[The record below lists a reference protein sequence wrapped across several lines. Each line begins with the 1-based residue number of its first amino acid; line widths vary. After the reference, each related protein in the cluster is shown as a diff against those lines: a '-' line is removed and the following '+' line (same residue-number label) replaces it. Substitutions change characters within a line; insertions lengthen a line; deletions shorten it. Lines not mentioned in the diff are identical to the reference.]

1 MRLVLF
7 VPHFPPDVAPT
18 GEVAGRWV
26 EQLAARGHE
35 IEVITSLPWYLGHA
49 VEEEWRGRP
58 WRTERTDWG
67 RIVRVHPFP
76 AADKSSIPRRA
87 LSFVGFTA
95 ACTLAGLRPR
105 RVDGVIAMSPPLT
118 IGATGWITARLR
130 RGAYVFNVQDVYPDV
145 LVDTGAMT
153 EGRMVRLLS
162 ALEGWV
168 YRRADAVTVL
178 SEDLRANLA
187 PRADDP
193 EKVRVIPN
201 FVDLE
206 RIAPGERENAYRREF
221 GLEGRTVVTYAGNIG
236 FSQPLEL
243 LVEAA
248 DALVDRPDV
257 VIVVNGGGSG
267 LDRLKALAGDR
278 ENLRFVPLQP
288 RERLP
293 EVLAAADVHVVALR
307 RGLARASVPSKLYSI
322 LAAARPVLASVD
334 PGTEVATVV
343 EAAGAGVAVPAED
356 PEAFV
361 AGLRPLLDDPEAAR
375 AAGVRGRD
383 FVEGWLSPAGVA
395 EAYEGLVAELRSS

>member
-26 EQLAARGHE
+26 EELTARGHE
-35 IEVITSLPWYLGHA
+35 VEVITSLPWYLGHE
-49 VEEEWRGRP
+49 VDVEWRGRP
-58 WRTERTDWG
+58 WRFERTNWG

-76 AADKSSIPRRA
+76 APDKTSIPRRA

-95 ACTLAGLRPR
+95 ACTVAGLRPR
-105 RVDGVIAMSPPLT
+105 RADAVIAMSPPLT
-118 IGATGWITARLR
+118 IGTTGWFIARLR
-130 RGAYVFNVQDVYPDV
+130 RAAYVFNVQDVYPDV
-145 LVDTGAMT
+145 LVDTGAVGP
-153 EGRMVRLLS
+153 GRLVRLLS
-162 ALEGWV
+162 ALEGWI

-178 SEDLRANLA
+178 SEDLRQNLA

-193 EKVRVIPN
+193 DKVRVIPN
-201 FVDLE
+201 FVDLA
-206 RIAPGERENAYRREF
+206 RIAPGPRENAYREEY
-221 GLEGRTVVTYAGNIG
+221 GLGDRTVVMYAGNIG

-243 LVEAA
+243 LVDAA
-248 DALVDRPDV
+248 DALQDRPDV

-267 LDRLKALAGDR
+267 LD
-278 ENLRFVPLQP
+278 ELRRRAEGRDNVVFAPLQP

-307 RGLARASVPSKLYSI
+307 RGLAKASVPSKLYSI

-343 EAAGAGVAVPAED
+343 EAADAGVAVPAED
-356 PEAFV
+356 PDAFV
-361 AGLRPLLDDPEAAR
+361 AGLLQLVDDR
-375 AAGVRGRD
+375 AAAAAAGDRGRAY
-383 FVEGWLSPAGVA
+383 VEGWLSPAGVA
-395 EAYEGLVAELRSS
+395 EAYESLVAELRQ